1 VANSHLFTFIIAY
14 KHRNDRIHNLKRVL
28 DWVSGFGGVE
38 IIIVEQ
44 DKSPKL
50 PSFTLKGIKHI
61 FTKSTMPFN
70 KAWAFNVG
78 LQHSTTKTIV
88 FGDCDLI
95 MDPNK
100 MIEALRQLDNYECV
114 SPYSRVIDLN
124 PNEVSMTLEQMA
136 QINRPGRGETDIQKI
151 CLAGGIIMYR
161 KDAIA
166 KIGGWCEDF
175 IGWGG
180 EDDYQSHKSKMF
192 LNCYEQMGTTCYHL
206 WHERGAPDPV
216 PYQRNLELLN
226 RLVTLPLEE
235 LKRYNDSLSQK
246 MGMINRYDK

>member
-1 VANSHLFTFIIAY
+1 MAHSHLFTFIIAY
-14 KHRNDRIHNLKRVL
+14 KHRNDRIHNLRRVL

-50 PSFTLKGIKHI
+50 PSFTLKGIKYI
-61 FTKSTMPFN
+61 FTKSDIPFN

-78 LQHSTTKTIV
+78 LQYSTTNTIV

-95 MDPNK
+95 MDPHK
-100 MIEALRQLDNYECV
+100 MIEALKQLDNYECV

-124 PNEVSMTLEQMA
+124 PNEVNMNLDQMA
-136 QINRPGRGETDIQKI
+136 KISRPGRGETDIQKI

-161 KDAIA
+161 KESII
-166 KIGGWCEDF
+166 KIGGWDENSF
-175 IGWGG
+175 YGWGG
-180 EDDYQSHKSKMF
+180 EDDYQSHKSKVF

-206 WHERGAPDPV
+206 WHERGAPDSKT
-216 PYQRNLELLN
+216 YQVNLNNLQKL
-226 RLVTLPLEE
+226 
-235 LKRYNDSLSQK
+235 YSLSK
-246 MGMINRYDK
+246 EDLLKIINKSIPNIGFKNKHI

>member
-1 VANSHLFTFIIAY
+1 MKSHLFTFIIAY
-14 KHRNDRIHNLKRVL
+14 KHRTDRIHNLRRVL

-44 DKSPKL
+44 DDAPRL
-50 PSFTLKGIKHI
+50 PSFTIKGVKHV
-61 FTKSTMPFN
+61 FTKSEMPFN
-70 KAWAFNVG
+70 KSWAFNVG
-78 LQHSTTKTIV
+78 LKYATTETIV

-95 MDPNK
+95 MDPHK
-100 MIEALRQLDNYECV
+100 MIEALKKLENYDCV

-124 PNEVSMTLEQMA
+124 PNEVNMNLEQMA
-136 QINRPGRGETDIQKI
+136 TVNRPGRGETDIQKI

-161 KDAIA
+161 KEAIY

-180 EDDYQSHKSKMF
+180 EDDFQSHKSKMF
-192 LNCYEQMGTTCYHL
+192 LNWYEQMGTTCYHL

-226 RLVTLPLEE
+226 KLVSLPQEE
-235 LKRYNDSLSQK
+235 LYKYNSNGLQK
-246 MGMINRYDK
+246 MGIKNKYDK

>member
-1 VANSHLFTFIIAY
+1 MKNGYLFTFIIAY
-14 KHRNDRIHNLKRVL
+14 KHRGDRIHNLKRVL

-44 DKSPKL
+44 DKSSKL
-50 PSFTLKGIKHI
+50 SSFTLKGVKHI
-61 FTKSTMPFN
+61 FTKSNLPFN
-70 KAWAFNVG
+70 KSLAFNVG
-78 LQHSTTKTIV
+78 LEYSTTDNIV

-95 MDPNK
+95 MDPQK
-100 MIEALRQLDNYECV
+100 MIESLRLLEQYDAVY
-114 SPYSRVIDLN
+114 PYSRVIDLN
-124 PNEVSMTLEQMA
+124 PNEVNLPLEELQKIERA
-136 QINRPGRGETDIQKI
+136 GRGETDIQKI

-161 KDAIA
+161 KDAIY

-180 EDDYQSHKSKMF
+180 EDDYQSHKSKIF
-192 LNCYEQMGTTCYHL
+192 LNFYEQMSTTCYHL

-226 RLVTLPLEE
+226 KLVVLPYDDIM
-235 LKRYNDSLSQK
+235 KHSQNGAQK
-246 MGMINRYDK
+246 MGMKNKYDK

>member
-1 VANSHLFTFIIAY
+1 MKSHLFTFIIAY
-14 KHRNDRIHNLKRVL
+14 KHRSDRIHNLRRVL

-44 DKSPKL
+44 DDAPRL
-50 PSFTLKGIKHI
+50 PSFTIKGVKHV
-61 FTKSTMPFN
+61 FTKSEMPFN

-78 LQHSTTKTIV
+78 LKYATTETIV

-100 MIEALRQLDNYECV
+100 MIEALKKLENYDCV
-114 SPYSRVIDLN
+114 SPYSRVIDLD
-124 PNEVSMTLEQMA
+124 PNEVNMNLDQMA
-136 QINRPGRGETDIQKI
+136 TINRPGRGETDIQKI

-161 KDAIA
+161 KEAIY
-166 KIGGWCEDF
+166 KIGGFDQGF

-180 EDDYQSHKSKMF
+180 EDDFQSHKSKIF
-192 LNCYEQMGTTCYHL
+192 LTWYEQMGTTCYHL

-226 RLVTLPLEE
+226 KLM
-235 LKRYNDSLSQK
+235 SLSKEDLQK
-246 MGMINRYDK
+246 HINISLPKIGKKN

>member
-1 VANSHLFTFIIAY
+1 
-14 KHRNDRIHNLKRVL
+14 L
-28 DWVSGFGGVE
+28 DWVTGFGGVE

-50 PSFTLKGIKHI
+50 PSFTFKGIKYI
-61 FTKSTMPFN
+61 FTKSEIPFN

-78 LQHSTTKTIV
+78 LQHSTTQTIV

-95 MDPNK
+95 MDPHK
-100 MIEALRQLDNYECV
+100 MIEALKQLDNYECV

-124 PNEVSMTLEQMA
+124 SNEVNMNLEQMSK
-136 QINRPGRGETDIQKI
+136 INRPGRGETDIQKI

-161 KDAIA
+161 KNAIV
-166 KIGGWCEDF
+166 KIGGFDQGF

-180 EDDYQSHKSKMF
+180 EDDFQSHKSKIF
-192 LNCYEQMGTTCYHL
+192 LTWYEQSGTCYHL
-206 WHERGAPDPV
+206 WHERGAPDPT

-226 RLVTLPLEE
+226 KLM
-235 LKRYNDSLSQK
+235 SLSKEDLQK
-246 MGMINRYDK
+246 HINNSLPKIGIKN

>member
-1 VANSHLFTFIIAY
+1 MKSHLFTFIIAY
-14 KHRNDRIHNLKRVL
+14 KHRSDRIHNLRRVL

-44 DKSPKL
+44 DDAPRL
-50 PSFTLKGIKHI
+50 PSFTIKGVKHV
-61 FTKSTMPFN
+61 FTKSEMPFN

-78 LQHSTTKTIV
+78 LKYATTETIV

-100 MIEALRQLDNYECV
+100 MIEALKKLENYDCV
-114 SPYSRVIDLN
+114 SPYSRVIDLD
-124 PNEVSMTLEQMA
+124 PNEVNMNLDQMA
-136 QINRPGRGETDIQKI
+136 TINRPGRGETDIQKI

-161 KDAIA
+161 KEAIY
-166 KIGGWCEDF
+166 KIGGFDQGF

-180 EDDYQSHKSKMF
+180 EDDFQSHKSKIF
-192 LNCYEQMGTTCYHL
+192 LTWYEQMGTTCYHL

-226 RLVTLPLEE
+226 KLMSLGKEDLQKHINISLP
-235 LKRYNDSLSQK
+235 KIGKKN
-246 MGMINRYDK
+246 

>member
-1 VANSHLFTFIIAY
+1 
-14 KHRNDRIHNLKRVL
+14 L
-28 DWVSGFGGVE
+28 DWVTGFGGVE

-50 PSFTLKGIKHI
+50 PSFTFKGIKYI
-61 FTKSTMPFN
+61 FTKSEMPFN

-78 LQHSTTKTIV
+78 LQHSTTQTIV

-95 MDPNK
+95 MDPHK
-100 MIEALRQLDNYECV
+100 MIEALKQLDNYECV

-124 PNEVSMTLEQMA
+124 SNEVNMNLEQMSK
-136 QINRPGRGETDIQKI
+136 INRPGRGETDIQKI

-161 KDAIA
+161 KNAIV
-166 KIGGWCEDF
+166 KIGGFDQGF

-180 EDDYQSHKSKMF
+180 EDDFQSHKSKIF
-192 LNCYEQMGTTCYHL
+192 LTWYEQSGTCYHL
-206 WHERGAPDPV
+206 WHERGAPDPT

-226 RLVTLPLEE
+226 KLM
-235 LKRYNDSLSQK
+235 SLSKEDLQK
-246 MGMINRYDK
+246 HINNSLPKIGIKN